1 MELNPLPR
9 GKLADRVQS
18 QSSALFTPVPSPF
31 TSRHDLGPCLP
42 LPGST
47 LCFPL
52 LVRCPTVTGTVISN
66 RDLLWV
72 SSFVP
77 VRKMRKHCKSG
88 LGPAWTARH
97 QCADSAEN
105 YDPSQAFCGH
115 RPCAEGCQVTR
126 KPASSS
132 AAVPASPAV
141 NNSCKQK
148 SALPVQ
154 SQKQGCLSD
163 GASGGV
169 FQK

>member
-9 GKLADRVQS
+9 GNLADRVQS
-18 QSSALFTPVPSPF
+18 PHSALFTPVPSPF
-31 TSRHDLGPCLP
+31 TSGHDLGPCPP

-52 LVRCPTVTGTVISN
+52 LGRCPTVTGAVISN
-66 RDLLWV
+66 RGSLWV

-77 VRKMRKHCKSG
+77 VRKMREHCKSG
-88 LGPAWTARH
+88 LGPAWTVRH
-97 QCADSAEN
+97 QCADSAEKYN
-105 YDPSQAFCGH
+105 PSQAFCGH
-115 RPCAEGCQVTR
+115 QRCAEGWQVTR

-148 SALPVQ
+148 SAFPVQ
-154 SQKQGCLSD
+154 SQKQGWLSD